1 MEIININDK
10 WFILFINKINRKKL
24 LLIIVSVFTFIG
36 CRKEGAMQTNLYD
49 KVQLNLVDENGINVL
64 NSKLTIA
71 DLDLY
76 YVTSAGDK
84 ILQNHENLDFPKNM
98 NIINDRQDKMLIVF
112 ANVDAQNNEFA
123 ESILKVKGYND
134 ITIKVK
140 VQKTGGSVGY
150 SDLFVNGESISID
163 LRAKPLKVQ
172 LKK

>member
-36 CRKEGAMQTNLYD
+36 CGKKGAMQTNLYD

-71 DLDLY
+71 DLNLY
-76 YVTSAGDK
+76 YVTSVGDK
-84 ILQNHENLDFPKNM
+84 ILQNHGNLDFPKNM
-98 NIINDRQDKMLIVF
+98 NIINDGEDKILIVF
-112 ANVDAQNNEFA
+112 ANVEPQNNEYA
-123 ESILKVKGYND
+123 ESIIKVKGYDD
-134 ITIKVK
+134 ITIKIK
-140 VQKTGGSVGY
+140 VRKIGGSLGY
-150 SDLFVNGESISID
+150 SDLFVNGESILID
-163 LRAKPLKVQ
+163 LWAKPLKVQ